1 MLFPFQ
7 NLGCMH
13 ITIRTHRTKPH
24 SDPGS
29 YVLFMVKE
37 FSNNGNHNNS
47 NIEPGAGELVKK
59 VYICY
64 FIYPPQQNCYVV
76 LIYNTKHKILIKAY
90 KSKNDTRSAP

>member
-1 MLFPFQ
+1 
-7 NLGCMH
+7 MH

-59 VYICY
+59 LYICY
-64 FIYPPQQNCYVV
+64 FIYPLNKTVMLSLFIIQ
-76 LIYNTKHKILIKAY
+76 NTKF
-90 KSKNDTRSAP
+90 